1 MNFAGQLITHNPFAV
16 SEIEKLKTILHKGV
30 MDSIRTSFTGKDLEG
45 TINTFGKTIKTLLD
59 ELLKSNHGQP
69 T

>member
-1 MNFAGQLITHNPFAV
+1 
-16 SEIEKLKTILHKGV
+16 
-30 MDSIRTSFTGKDLEG
+30 MDSIRISFTGKDLEG

-59 ELLKSNHGQP
+59 ELLKNNNGQP

>member
-1 MNFAGQLITHNPFAV
+1 
-16 SEIEKLKTILHKGV
+16 
-30 MDSIRTSFTGKDLEG
+30 MDSIRTPFTGKDLKG
-45 TINTFGKTIKTLLD
+45 TINTFRKIIKTLLD